1 MLVLVGNRA
10 KKRLGR
16 QEPMKPA
23 TETVPLRD
31 DAQDDRSQLIREA
44 LYNAIVERRLAPG
57 TKLIE
62 TEVGELFDVSR
73 TVVRAALQMLAFE
86 GLVKIERNRG
96 AFIAYPSPDEAR
108 QIFESR
114 RVIEP
119 EIAMRAAERMAMA
132 DIDMFRSHLREEERL
147 LAERGPNARRAAIK
161 ASGDFHLMLAAV
173 AGNQILERFMRE
185 LIARSSLVIAL
196 YGQSGA
202 SSCARS
208 EHADILGALIAR
220 DGKKAASTILHHI
233 DHIEED
239 LDYRAAG
246 NAPLRQALRL

>member
-1 MLVLVGNRA
+1 MN
-10 KKRLGR
+10 
-16 QEPMKPA
+16 PA
-23 TETVPLRD
+23 DGALPVRD
-31 DAQDDRSQLIREA
+31 DVQDDRAQAIRDA
-44 LYNAIVERRLAPG
+44 LHNAIVERRLSPG
-57 TKLIE
+57 AKLVE

-73 TVVRAALQMLAFE
+73 TVVRASLQMLAFE

-96 AFIAYPSPDEAR
+96 AFVAHPTPDEAR

-119 EIAMRAAERMAMA
+119 EIAERAAERMTEA
-132 DIDMFRSHLREEERL
+132 DIRLFQAHLKDEERL

-161 ASGDFHLMLAAV
+161 ASGDYHLMLASV
-173 AGNQILERFMRE
+173 AANQILERFMRE

-208 EHADILGALIAR
+208 EHADILDALVAR
-220 DGKKAASTILHHI
+220 DGKKAADVIRHHI

-239 LDYRAAG
+239 LDYKLAG

>member
-1 MLVLVGNRA
+1 
-10 KKRLGR
+10 
-16 QEPMKPA
+16 MKPA
-23 TETVPLRD
+23 T
-31 DAQDDRSQLIREA
+31 DAFPVHHDGQDDRSQLIREA

-57 TKLIE
+57 TKLVE
-62 TEVGELFDVSR
+62 TEVGKLFDVSR

-96 AFIAYPSPDEAR
+96 AFVAYPTPDEAR

-119 EIAMRAAERMAMA
+119 EIAERAAERITSA
-132 DIDMFRSHLREEERL
+132 DIKLFQAHLKEEERL
-147 LAERGPNARRAAIK
+147 LVERGPNARRAAIK
-161 ASGDFHLMLAAV
+161 ASGDYHLMLASV
-173 AGNQILERFMRE
+173 AGNLILERFMRE

-208 EHADILGALIAR
+208 EHADILDALMAR
-220 DGKKAASTILHHI
+220 DSKKAADAIRHHI

-239 LDYRAAG
+239 LDYKVVS
-246 NAPLRQALRL
+246 NSPLRDALRV

>member
-1 MLVLVGNRA
+1 M
-10 KKRLGR
+10 
-16 QEPMKPA
+16 
-23 TETVPLRD
+23 RD
-31 DAQDDRSQLIREA
+31 DTPDDRSQLIREA
-44 LYNAIVERRLAPG
+44 LHNAIVERRLAPG
-57 TKLIE
+57 TKLVE

-96 AFIAYPSPDEAR
+96 AFVAYPTPEEAR

-119 EIAMRAAERMAMA
+119 EIAQRAAERMTNA
-132 DIDMFRSHLREEERL
+132 DVKAFQAHLKEEERL
-147 LAERGPNARRAAIK
+147 LVERGPSARRAAIK
-161 ASGDFHLMLAAV
+161 ASGDYHLMLAAV

-208 EHADILGALIAR
+208 EHADILDALIAR

-233 DHIEED
+233 DHIEAD
-239 LDYRAAG
+239 LDYKAAS